1 MEPHSRGPA
10 LHEAERN
17 QYFRRRLVE
26 EFGMDSLRRHNE
38 DFTLRAAAAPARGP
52 RRWEKEAFSTHGSP
66 GAGSVVSIQPLR
78 QARCV
83 GDLLDVHAC
92 YSGGG
97 VELGVAGVLWPGG

>member
-1 MEPHSRGPA
+1 MIMEPHSRGPA

-17 QYFRRRLVE
+17 QYFLRSLVE

-66 GAGSVVSIQPLR
+66 GQAQQFSQGTVFGSRQTAAEQILRTRRDALEIYRQRLFVV
-78 QARCV
+78 
-83 GDLLDVHAC
+83 
-92 YSGGG
+92 
-97 VELGVAGVLWPGG
+97 WW